1 MAEAEK
7 LFANLSNIHELD
19 DISYLQKNRKTLIK
33 KFFSNF
39 NDDHNSELKKRFLQ
53 LWSHFLDIY
62 KQFNMRLEEQGLAYE
77 GGSIQE
83 SCK

>member
-1 MAEAEK
+1 M
-7 LFANLSNIHELD
+7 
-19 DISYLQKNRKTLIK
+19 LIR

-62 KQFNMRLEEQGLAYE
+62 QQFNQRLEEQGLAYE
-77 GGSIQE
+77 GALYRKSLFEFRVVIIVEVAEKLSNQHFLFF
-83 SCK
+83 CKI

>member
-1 MAEAEK
+1 MKIEDVK
-7 LFANLSNIHELD
+7 SIDFSNLTDE
-19 DISYLQKNRKTLIK
+19 QKTLIK

-77 GGSIQE
+77 GALYR
-83 SCK
+83 KVVND